1 MFGNVQDRQ
10 GMPERR
16 RQVANSIKQKVDQQR
31 QRQSGRCAR
40 GEDYG
45 LFVCIHLRGHDEQ

>member
-1 MFGNVQDRQ
+1 
-10 GMPERR
+10 MPERR